1 MLKKLIEKRGSLS
14 AQITEM
20 RKALDGKVATA
31 EEKRNWD
38 QLLADY
44 TANEAAIEAEQRRA
58 DEDKARA
65 RQGAENS
72 DKEQRADRER
82 QIFRDILLRGNLAKA
97 DLTPEERAS
106 ITGTPSTYLM
116 PTTIADKVEVA
127 LLAAGGMMQAAEII
141 RTAKGETLNLPT
153 LNDTSRKATIIAAYN
168 DGAGRSSLS
177 FGNVALGAFTYRTAL
192 IPLSYEL
199 LQDSYFDIEKIVVD
213 ALAESFARA
222 MNEHFTT
229 AAADATT
236 TPKGIVAAA
245 HAVNGANAGAI
256 KADDMLSLM
265 AGVNAA
271 YWPKA
276 KWMFNAATLVEI
288 MKLKDQEGRFIWQPD
303 MANGAR
309 ATIFGHEY
317 VLNYDMDN
325 VAATK
330 KPILFGDFSKYKIR
344 IVRGI
349 EYRRLEEL
357 LAEYASI
364 GIFGFCR
371 ADGALVDAGTHPVA
385 SLVIPGSGSGSA
397 AGSGSGSGNSI

>member
-1 MLKKLIEKRGSLS
+1 MLKELIEKRGKLS
-14 AQITEM
+14 AQIAEM
-20 RKALDGKVATA
+20 RQALDGKVASA
-31 EEKRNWD
+31 EERSAWD
-38 QLLADY
+38 KLLADY
-44 TANEAAIEAEQRRA
+44 TANEASIEAEQRRSESEKVLA
-58 DEDKARA
+58 KRAVESTDKA
-65 RQGAENS
+65 
-72 DKEQRADRER
+72 QRETRESE
-82 QIFRDILLRGNLAKA
+82 IFRDILLRGKMAVSELNA
-97 DLTPEERAS
+97 EERAS
-106 ITGTPSTYLM
+106 ITGTASTYLM

-127 LLAAGGMMQAAEII
+127 MLASGGMMEAAEII

-153 LNDTSRKATIIAAYN
+153 LNDTSRKASIIAAYN
-168 DGAGRSSLS
+168 DGAGRSNLS
-177 FGNVALGAFTYRTAL
+177 FANVALGAFTYRSAM

-199 LQDSYFDIEKIVVD
+199 LQDSYFNIEQLVVD
-213 ALAESFARA
+213 ALSESFVRA
-222 MNEHFTT
+222 LNDHFTT

-245 HAVNGANAGAI
+245 NKVDGANAGAI
-256 KADDMLSLM
+256 KADDLLSLM

-276 KWMFNAATLVEI
+276 KWMFNAKTLVEI

-330 KPILFGDFSKYKIR
+330 KPVLFGDLSKYKIR

-357 LAEYASI
+357 LAEYAAI

-397 AGSGSGSGNSI
+397 AGSGSGSSI